1 MSYTYLLEQG
11 EEYSAAS
18 FSDIPWRQVG
28 AALLRHDNSIAAC
41 GFNGFPAHMDEKWED
56 RATRRKYVVHAEQN
70 ALRYVKPLECRLIAT
85 TTLPCND
92 CLKVISSYGIGR
104 VLYNDTYPTDESTLE
119 LAADFGIELVQLK
132 KKRLTSYWDHSKKPS
147 EFVVK
152 DGDNEVHRGCYK
164 TGERMLGL

>member
-1 MSYTYLLEQG
+1 MNWDEYAMSIAEV
-11 EEYSAAS
+11 SAKKS
-18 FSDIPWRQVG
+18 KDPWRQVG

-147 EFVVK
+147 DFVVK